1 MPHPIDPYKDV
12 PLDRWPAVT
21 GSLIRDHPLD
31 KDEIVESVLAAWKNL
46 HESVLGRKL
55 RIGRDIFPNPQIM
68 GFLLHELI
76 PVELAEAHPGEWRRE
91 KGKTEKDLVYIPDP
105 KYSVEIKTSSHP
117 TSIFGNRS
125 YAQRSALGKLSNKAR
140 SGYFLTV
147 NFQAAK
153 TADEEGKIT
162 RIRFGWLDPTDW
174 IGQRAQT
181 GQQSR
186 LTTDADRSKLLQL
199 YPVAAKARVG

>member
-1 MPHPIDPYKDV
+1 MPDPAHPYDGV
-12 PLDRWPAVT
+12 PPGQWAAVT
-21 GSLIRDHPLD
+21 KKIIKDHPLGT
-31 KDEIVESVLAAWKNL
+31 DEIVSSVLAAWKDL
-46 HESVLGRKL
+46 HASVLGRKL
-55 RIGRDIFPNPQIM
+55 RIGKDIFPNPQII

-76 PVELAEAHPGEWRRE
+76 PAELADKHPGKWRRE
-91 KGKTEKDLVYIPDP
+91 KTKAEKDLVYIPDA
-105 KYSVEIKTSSHP
+105 KYSVEIKTSSHK

-125 YAQRSALGKLSNKAR
+125 YAQLSASGRLSNKAR

-174 IGQRAQT
+174 IGQTAQT
-181 GQQSR
+181 GQQLR
-186 LTTDADRSKLLQL
+186 LTTDADRKKLVQL
-199 YPVAAKARVG
+199 YPVIAKAKAG

>member
-1 MPHPIDPYKDV
+1 MANAAHPYDGV
-12 PLDRWPAVT
+12 PPERWATVT
-21 GSLIRDHPLD
+21 EKVIRNHPLRT
-31 KDEIVESVLAAWKNL
+31 DEIVAAVLAAWKNL
-46 HESVLGRKL
+46 HSSVLGTKL

-76 PVELAEAHPGEWRRE
+76 PVELADKHPGQWRRE
-91 KGKTEKDLVYIPDP
+91 KAKAEKDLVYIPNP
-105 KYSVEIKTSSHP
+105 EYSIEIKTSSHR

-125 YAQRSALGKLSNKAR
+125 YAQKSASGALSSKAR

-147 NFQAAK
+147 NFKAAK
-153 TADEEGKIT
+153 TAKEKGEIT

-174 IGQRAQT
+174 VGQTAQT

-186 LTTDADRSKLLQL
+186 LTPDADRNKLVQL
-199 YPVAAKARVG
+199 YPVAAKLKVR